1 MIWSRFAPVCIGLL
15 LAGPVPSGR
24 AGAEDRVDFARDIR
38 PILARNCYE
47 CHGPRK
53 QQSGLRLDRK
63 ADALAGGDSGPAIAR
78 GKAGE
83 SELIARVTDDDPAT
97 AMPPKGRRLSPRQVE
112 RLRAWVDQGA
122 PWPDGVD
129 AQPVAGDHWAFRPPV
144 RPTPP
149 AIRRGDWVR
158 NPIDH
163 FVLARLEGLGVSPS
177 SEADRPTLIRRLSL
191 DLLGL
196 PPTPAEVED
205 IRRRPGARR
214 LRAAGRSPAVL
225 APLRRALGAALARPG
240 PLRRQRRLREG
251 PPRPDA
257 WRYPRLGHRRDQPRP
272 AVRPV
277 HRSSNWPA
285 TCSPA
290 SDRSRGSPPASTATR

>member
-1 MIWSRFAPVCIGLL
+1 MIRSRFAPVCIGLL

-47 CHGPRK
+47 CHGPQK

-63 ADALAGGDSGPAIAR
+63 ADALAGGDSGPVIAP
-78 GKAGE
+78 GQAGE

-129 AQPVAGDHWAFRPPV
+129 ATPAVGDHWAFRPPI

-149 AIRRGDWVR
+149 AVRRGDRVR

-163 FVLARLEGLGVSPS
+163 FVLARLDGLGVAPSP
-177 SEADRPTLIRRLSL
+177 EVDRSTLIRRLSL

-196 PPTPAEVED
+196 PPTPAAV
-205 IRRRPGARR
+205 
-214 LRAAGRSPAVL
+214 AAFVDDPA
-225 APLRRALGAALARPG
+225 
-240 PLRRQRRLREG
+240 
-251 PPRPDA
+251 PDA
-257 WRYPRLGHRRDQPRP
+257 YERLVDRLL
-272 AVRPV
+272 A
-277 HRSSNWPA
+277 
-285 TCSPA
+285 SPHFGE
-290 SDRSRGSPPASTATR
+290 RWGRGESFS